1 MVLNTA
7 CGGDRRQKEAHRFA
21 CVAGHA
27 STYLAPEWMT
37 DDSVPDDEPITR
49 LLQLWSAGDTSAG
62 QRAFSLVYDELRRM
76 ARRMRRA
83 GQRDDT
89 LDTTALVHEVY
100 LRFSGAN
107 TFVAND
113 RAHFLAIAAR
123 VSRQVLSNYA
133 RARLTAKRG
142 SGRDAVS
149 LGALDRAMP
158 VGWDGE
164 ERSLSR
170 LWELEAALQRLQSIH
185 PRPCRVIECRF
196 FGGMSIPETA
206 IALNVSAA
214 TVKRDWE
221 LAQAW
226 LYDVLRESEALDV

>member
-1 MVLNTA
+1 
-7 CGGDRRQKEAHRFA
+7 
-21 CVAGHA
+21 
-27 STYLAPEWMT
+27 MT
-37 DDSVPDDEPITR
+37 DASLHDDEPITA
-49 LLQLWSAGDTSAG
+49 LLQRWSSGDADAG
-62 QRAFSLVYDELRRM
+62 QRAFALVYDELRRI
-76 ARRMRRA
+76 ARRMRRSA
-83 GQRDDT
+83 QRDDT

-107 TFVAND
+107 GFVAND

-142 SGRDAVS
+142 TGSEPVS
-149 LGALDRAMP
+149 LGALDRAASLAAAS
-158 VGWDGE
+158 E
-164 ERSLSR
+164 QQTLSR
-170 LWELEAALQRLQSIH
+170 LWELDAALERLQAIH

-206 IALNVSAA
+206 IALNVSPA

-226 LYDVLRESEALDV
+226 LHNELRESGAMDG

>member
-1 MVLNTA
+1 
-7 CGGDRRQKEAHRFA
+7 
-21 CVAGHA
+21 
-27 STYLAPEWMT
+27 MT
-37 DDSVPDDEPITR
+37 DASLHDEEPITS
-49 LLQLWSAGDTSAG
+49 LLQRWSSGDADAG
-62 QRAFSLVYDELRRM
+62 QRAFSLVYDELRRI
-76 ARRMRRA
+76 ARRTRRSW
-83 GQRDDT
+83 RSDDT

-107 TFVAND
+107 AFVAND

-123 VSRQVLSNYA
+123 VSRQILSNYA

-142 SGRDAVS
+142 AGLEPVS
-149 LGALDRAMP
+149 LGALNRVATMAS
-158 VGWDGE
+158 DGE
-164 ERSLSR
+164 QRTLSR
-170 LWELEAALQRLQSIH
+170 LWELDEALPRLQAIH

-226 LYDVLRESEALDV
+226 LHNALRESEATDG

>member
-1 MVLNTA
+1 
-7 CGGDRRQKEAHRFA
+7 
-21 CVAGHA
+21 
-27 STYLAPEWMT
+27 MT
-37 DDSVPDDEPITR
+37 DAPLHDDEPITG
-49 LLQLWSAGDTSAG
+49 LLQRWSSGDADAG
-62 QRAFSLVYDELRRM
+62 QRAFSLVYDELRRI
-76 ARRMRRA
+76 ARRVRRS

-107 TFVAND
+107 GFVAND

-142 SGRDAVS
+142 AGGEPVS
-149 LGALDRAMP
+149 LGALDRALP
-158 VGWDGE
+158 LSADDGE
-164 ERSLSR
+164 QRMLSR
-170 LWELEAALQRLQSIH
+170 LWELDDALQRLQAIY

-226 LYDVLRESEALDV
+226 LYDALRGAEALDA

>member
-1 MVLNTA
+1 MTNASLN
-7 CGGDRRQKEAHRFA
+7 
-21 CVAGHA
+21 
-27 STYLAPEWMT
+27 
-37 DDSVPDDEPITR
+37 DDEPITG
-49 LLQLWSAGDTSAG
+49 LLHRWSAGDSDAG

-76 ARRMRRA
+76 ARRMRRSW
-83 GQRDDT
+83 RNDDT

-107 TFVAND
+107 GFVAHD

-142 SGRDAVS
+142 AGNEPVS
-149 LGALDRAMP
+149 LSALDRAASIAP
-158 VGWDGE
+158 TDA
-164 ERSLSR
+164 ERALSR
-170 LWELEAALQRLQSIH
+170 LWELDEALQRLQAIH

-206 IALNVSAA
+206 IALSVSAA

-226 LYDVLRESEALDV
+226 LHNALCESEAMDG

>member
-1 MVLNTA
+1 
-7 CGGDRRQKEAHRFA
+7 
-21 CVAGHA
+21 
-27 STYLAPEWMT
+27 MT
-37 DDSVPDDEPITR
+37 DASLYDEEPITG
-49 LLQLWSAGDTSAG
+49 LLQRWSLGDAGAG
-62 QRAFSLVYDELRRM
+62 QRAFSLVYDELRRI
-76 ARRMRRA
+76 ARQMRRSS
-83 GQRDDT
+83 QRDDT

-107 TFVAND
+107 GFVAND

-142 SGRDAVS
+142 AGDDAVS
-149 LGALDRAMP
+149 LGALDRAAS
-158 VGWDGE
+158 VAAASE
-164 ERSLSR
+164 QRTLSR
-170 LWELEAALQRLQSIH
+170 LWELDEALQRLQAIH

-206 IALNVSAA
+206 IALNVSPA

-226 LYDVLRESEALDV
+226 LHNELRESGAMDG

>member
-1 MVLNTA
+1 
-7 CGGDRRQKEAHRFA
+7 
-21 CVAGHA
+21 
-27 STYLAPEWMT
+27 MT
-37 DDSVPDDEPITR
+37 DASSHDDEPITG
-49 LLQLWSAGDTSAG
+49 LLQRWSAGDVGAG
-62 QRAFSLVYDELRRM
+62 QRAFALVYDELRRI
-76 ARRMRRA
+76 ARRLRRS
-83 GQRDDT
+83 GQSDET

-100 LRFSGAN
+100 LRFSG
-107 TFVAND
+107 TSGFVAND

-142 SGRDAVS
+142 AGRDPVS
-149 LGALDRAMP
+149 LGALDRAGP
-158 VGWDGE
+158 LATDE
-164 ERSLSR
+164 NEQRLLSR
-170 LWELEAALQRLQSIH
+170 LWELDDALQRLQAIH

-206 IALNVSAA
+206 IALSVSAA

-226 LYDVLRESEALDV
+226 LHNALRGAEITDGR

>member
-1 MVLNTA
+1 
-7 CGGDRRQKEAHRFA
+7 
-21 CVAGHA
+21 
-27 STYLAPEWMT
+27 MT
-37 DDSVPDDEPITR
+37 DASLYDEEPITG
-49 LLQLWSAGDTSAG
+49 LLQRWSSGDAEAG
-62 QRAFSLVYDELRRM
+62 QRAFSLVYDELRRI
-76 ARRMRRA
+76 ARRMRRSA
-83 GQRDDT
+83 HRDDT

-107 TFVAND
+107 GFVAND
-113 RAHFLAIAAR
+113 RAHFLAIAGR

-142 SGRDAVS
+142 AGDEPVS
-149 LGALDRAMP
+149 LGAVDRAAAASAASEQRTL
-158 VGWDGE
+158 G
-164 ERSLSR
+164 R
-170 LWELEAALQRLQSIH
+170 LWELDEALERLQAIH

-206 IALNVSAA
+206 IALNVSPA

-226 LYDVLRESEALDV
+226 LHNELRDSEAMDG